1 MSSRIKGIIDAVIKS
16 GIVGAGAAQ
25 SEDADASLRSLAQRG
40 MSLVDIID
48 PKDSRVG
55 EYYLQKGSDPKS
67 IGSVKT
73 DYALDSGFGDGYMAS
88 QNTEIAPGYRRQGLA
103 REMYDAIEEV
113 SGNKLVPSDTLSPD
127 GAAMWNARNRGLL
140 EQVQQRMGSDNY
152 DTVEQVLRPDG
163 MTPSLQLK
171 GFSRN
176 FGTTGL
182 GAGLL
187 GGLQSEDAEAGP
199 ISEAL
204 NLGQRV
210 LQLGILKA
218 ESAGNPNAVKTAITK
233 YQNAMRNN
241 PAFADRE
248 RRAYAN
254 DYETV
259 FSAAPI
265 PDRQIITPESL
276 VGKTLTPV
284 RGDRSDIGHLSQVG
298 GIPIDV
304 PVEGGNK
311 FSRQY
316 GGWASAEPIARG
328 QHNKHIAAA
337 EDTQNDVF
345 GVYNTMGR
353 DSVNFSTPI
362 AEGMMQQIPELRR
375 LAKADIND
383 FDKEIRSLK
392 SVKYVKGGDNVTTYP
407 YSDWVGLDH
416 PDAMSQL
423 MGENGYP
430 RWGKLRTAFTT
441 TMGKAAYRDKGF
453 PSYDELVKAT
463 EDPALVSASI
473 GDSGHSIYKADTTK
487 GAQPFDQHK
496 TYDYQMPGEYA
507 GGFEQSVPFN
517 VMFPK
522 SFDRFI
528 NTKTKSG
535 KLMTPDQATVAT
547 NIRKDGYE
555 VADQQ
560 WLDGVQGFIDRN
572 KQRAAAGGLLASG
585 GANANTVSQPQSGGL
600 LDSIGDTAL
609 ETMSGVNRAMADG
622 VNFLTSDQINAI
634 LNLSGSD
641 KRIPDLY
648 DLPGVESG
656 TKGNY
661 MEPGLLRQIVRQ
673 GSEFLSPI

>member
-1 MSSRIKGIIDAVIKS
+1 MSRIKGIIDAVSDLAMDYQSRMARAKEQGFDTDTPYYHGSDDNIDAFDINK
-16 GIVGAGAAQ
+16 VGQNTITNTFPNGFWFSPEKKIAKGYG
-25 SEDADASLRSLAQRG
+25 SNIHEVYLNKGVSNPGSLAGKDLFDAGVGDSVEYPRAIV
-40 MSLVDIID
+40 LRD
-48 PKDSRVG
+48 PSRIRSVNAAFNPAKKDSSN
-55 EYYLQKGSDPKS
+55 L
-67 IGSVKT
+67 
-73 DYALDSGFGDGYMAS
+73 
-88 QNTEIAPGYRRQGLA
+88 LA
-103 REMYDAIEEV
+103 GV
-113 SGNKLVPSDTLSPD
+113 T
-127 GAAMWNARNRGLL
+127 
-140 EQVQQRMGSDNY
+140 
-152 DTVEQVLRPDG
+152 
-163 MTPSLQLK
+163 
-171 GFSRN
+171 
-176 FGTTGL
+176 

-187 GGLQSEDAEAGP
+187 GGLMVASEDAEAGP

-259 FSAAPI
+259 FSAASI

-572 KQRAAAGGLLASG
+572 KQRVAAGGLLASG

-648 DLPGVESG
+648 DIPGVESG